1 MSPDLPEP
9 LDLHAPGLYLNR
21 ELSQLE
27 FNFRVLAQA
36 QDPSVPLL
44 ERLKYL
50 CISCTNL
57 DEFFEI
63 RAATVRTAQQF
74 GGPLPPDGIPPTQ
87 ALELIHDKA
96 ASLVEEQYRYW
107 NETLRPALHE
117 AGIDVLIEKPI
128 ATSLEE
134 ADALIRLAR
143 QRHRIAMVG
152 HLERFNP
159 AALALE
165 PLLSDPRFIDS
176 SRLAP
181 FKPRATDVSVLLD
194 LMIHDVDLILSLVD
208 SELESVDCSGARV
221 LTSDIDIANA
231 RIRFANGCV
240 ANVTAS
246 RVSAKSERKMRVFQ
260 NQACHSLDFQAR
272 TLTTYRGTT
281 DPQAEPEQSIERH
294 EQSFGEADPLFAEI
308 VDFVDSIRHNRPPKV
323 SGEAGRRAL
332 EAVQRITEATRLIS

>member
-1 MSPDLPEP
+1 VALLRCAVIGVGYLGKFHAQKYAKIPECQLVAVVDSRPEQAEAVAAP
-9 LDLHAPGLYLNR
+9 LNC
-21 ELSQLE
+21 
-27 FNFRVLAQA
+27 QA
-36 QDPSVPLL
+36 LTDH
-44 ERLKYL
+44 
-50 CISCTNL
+50 
-57 DEFFEI
+57 
-63 RAATVRTAQQF
+63 RALIGQVDAVS
-74 GGPLPPDGIPPTQ
+74 IVVPTQ
-87 ALELIHDKA
+87 GHYEVCAEFLRAGVHV
-96 ASLVEEQYRYW
+96 LVEKPMTTTLEQ
-107 NETLRPALHE
+107 
-117 AGIDVLIEKPI
+117 
-128 ATSLEE
+128 
-134 ADALIRLAR
+134 ADELIRLAKA
-143 QRHRIAMVG
+143 HHCVLAVG

-165 PLLSDPRFIDS
+165 PVLSNPRFIDS

-208 SELESVDCSGARV
+208 SELESVECSGARV

-272 TLTTYRGTT
+272 TLTTYTGQPTPL
-281 DPQAEPEQSIERH
+281 DDQAPGIARQ
-294 EQSFGEADPLFAEI
+294 EQSFAEADPLFAEI
-308 VDFVDSIRHNRPPKV
+308 LDFVGSIQNHRPPKV

>member
-1 MSPDLPEP
+1 MALLRCAVIGVGYLGKFHAQKYAKIAECELVAVVDSRAEQAQAVALPLHCQALSDYRQLLGQVDAVSIVVPTQGHYEVCA
-9 LDLHAPGLYLNR
+9 DFLHAGVH
-21 ELSQLE
+21 
-27 FNFRVLAQA
+27 VLVEKPMTTTIAQA
-36 QDPSVPLL
+36 D
-44 ERLKYL
+44 
-50 CISCTNL
+50 
-57 DEFFEI
+57 
-63 RAATVRTAQQF
+63 
-74 GGPLPPDGIPPTQ
+74 
-87 ALELIHDKA
+87 H
-96 ASLVEEQYRYW
+96 
-107 NETLRPALHE
+107 
-117 AGIDVLIEKPI
+117 
-128 ATSLEE
+128 
-134 ADALIRLAR
+134 LIRLAKEN
-143 QRHRIAMVG
+143 HCVLAVG

-260 NQACHSLDFQAR
+260 SQACHSLDFQAR
-272 TLTTYRGTT
+272 TLTTYQGAL
-281 DPQAEPEQSIERH
+281 DPMASPEHAIERH
-294 EQSFGEADPLFAEI
+294 EQSFAEADPLFAEI
-308 VDFVDSIRHNRPPKV
+308 LDFVESIRHQRAPKV
-323 SGEAGRRAL
+323 SGLAGRRAL

>member
-1 MSPDLPEP
+1 MALLRCAVIGVGYLGKFHAQKYAKIPECELVAVVDSRQEQADAVAAP
-9 LDLHAPGLYLNR
+9 LGCAALTDYRALLGKVDAVSIVVPTQGHYDVCA
-21 ELSQLE
+21 E
-27 FNFRVLAQA
+27 FLRAGVHVLVEKPMTTTLAQA
-36 QDPSVPLL
+36 
-44 ERLKYL
+44 
-50 CISCTNL
+50 
-57 DEFFEI
+57 DE
-63 RAATVRTAQQF
+63 
-74 GGPLPPDGIPPTQ
+74 
-87 ALELIHDKA
+87 
-96 ASLVEEQYRYW
+96 
-107 NETLRPALHE
+107 
-117 AGIDVLIEKPI
+117 
-128 ATSLEE
+128 
-134 ADALIRLAR
+134 LIRLAKEN
-143 QRHRIAMVG
+143 HCVLAVG

-260 NQACHSLDFQAR
+260 NQEGERLDFQAR

-281 DPQAEPEQSIERH
+281 DPQDEPEQSIERH